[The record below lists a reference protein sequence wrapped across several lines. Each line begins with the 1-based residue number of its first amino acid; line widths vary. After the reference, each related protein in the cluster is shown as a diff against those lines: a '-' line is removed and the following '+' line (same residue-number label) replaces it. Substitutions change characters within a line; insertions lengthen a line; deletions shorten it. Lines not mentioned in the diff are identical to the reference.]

1 MTARSRK
8 PFRFVTD
15 EMLSI
20 LQRHVG
26 LQIDLEWLNIFVE
39 AASSCAVCLEVPP
52 APGCVTVR
60 WGPEA
65 TSLKRSQ
72 SLQSVLSLV

>member
-20 LQRHVG
+20 LQRHVD

-39 AASSCAVCLEVPP
+39 AAGSCVVCLEVPP
-52 APGCVTVR
+52 APGCGTER
-60 WGPEA
+60 WGPED
-65 TSLKRSQ
+65 TSPKRSQ
-72 SLQSVLSLV
+72 SLLSVLSPV